1 VAMLPLDSKTTNLP
15 SPLTPAANE
24 SNVELLI
31 WLMTVSDWAEADT
44 AEMNREI
51 ITKRNNRLDFTIS
64 SRK

>member
-1 VAMLPLDSKTTNLP
+1 MLPFDSKTTKRP
-15 SPLTPAANE
+15 SPLMPPANE

-31 WLMTVSDWAEADT
+31 WLITVSDWAEADT